1 VSGIKFLLDTNLVLG
16 LLQGNVAAIDCA
28 NSAGLSLAHA
38 GISQI
43 SRMELLG
50 FAGISDREQSA
61 IEALLVQLQVLS
73 ISPAV
78 ESETI
83 ALRRTKRIKLPDAI
97 IAATAIANDLQVLTL
112 DKELSAL
119 LAQPIDKTP

>member
-1 VSGIKFLLDTNLVLG
+1 VSGVKFLLDTNLVLG
-16 LLQGNVAAIDCA
+16 LLQGNAAAIECA
-28 NSAGLSLAHA
+28 NAAGLSLAHA

-50 FAGISDREQSA
+50 FAGISNLEHSA
-61 IEALLVQLQVLS
+61 ITALLAQLQVLS
-73 ISPAV
+73 ITPAV

-97 IAATAIANDLQVLTL
+97 IAATAIASDLQLLTL

-119 LAQPIDKTP
+119 LAQPADKTP